1 MPDGWAAS
9 AGGFPTM
16 TSNIRF
22 LMKDIV
28 LLQPKP
34 ACRVRVRHSPLHRG
48 APGPHGDDRRAAR
61 MARPDRRIPVGP
73 RRCRHM
79 VERGR
84 ARTAPATASAWLAC
98 PRGLAVAVCGER
110 GSGIDRALS
119 PIVARGNAS
128 ICSGHDYSS
137 AYAGATRSPVLHPM
151 APPPKG
157 SLSIIVCYPLFY
169 TSTVFA
175 SS

>member
-1 MPDGWAAS
+1 MTITIIPFMPDGWAAS

-61 MARPDRRIPVGP
+61 MGRPDRRIPVGP

-128 ICSGHDYSS
+128 ICSGL
-137 AYAGATRSPVLHPM
+137 TIRPM
-151 APPPKG
+151 LVPRVAPFCTQW
-157 SLSIIVCYPLFY
+157 LRPLR
-169 TSTVFA
+169 VRC
-175 SS
+175 